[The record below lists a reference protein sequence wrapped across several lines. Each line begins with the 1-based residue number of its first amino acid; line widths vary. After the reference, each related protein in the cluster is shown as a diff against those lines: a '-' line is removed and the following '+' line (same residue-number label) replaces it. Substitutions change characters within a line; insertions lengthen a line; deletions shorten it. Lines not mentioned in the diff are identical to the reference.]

1 MTDLTQSVQKVLEI
15 IAYTAQHNQRNLK
28 EITLVAVSKTKPVEA
43 IVKAYETGLRHFGEN
58 RAEELE
64 QKAQTLAHLTGIQW
78 HFIGHLQ
85 SRQSKPVA
93 KYAHYFHAVDRIK
106 IAEKLSSQLDH
117 LLPVFIEVNLSGE
130 ESKAGFDLKSW
141 ETSVEQ
147 QQIFLNAIQIIMS
160 LKNIKIKGLMTMAP
174 FEAPEST
181 IRHIFQRLKNL
192 MMWLN
197 STLPHLQATDL
208 SMGMSDDFH
217 IAIEEG
223 ATYVRVGSAI
233 FGSR

>member
-1 MTDLTQSVQKVLEI
+1 MTDLIQPIKKVLETI
-15 IAYTAQHNQRNLK
+15 EDTAQHSQRNIK

-43 IVKAYETGLRHFGEN
+43 IIKAYEAGLRHFGEN

-64 QKAQTLAHLTGIQW
+64 QKAQALAHLTDIQW

-93 KYAHYFHAVDRIK
+93 KYAHFFHAVDRIK

-117 LLPVFIEVNLSGE
+117 VLPIFIEVNLSGE
-130 ESKAGFDLKSW
+130 ESKAGFDLKTW
-141 ETSVEQ
+141 ETSQEQ
-147 QQIFLNAIQIIMS
+147 QQVFLDAIQTIMS
-160 LKNIKIKGLMTMAP
+160 LKNIKIKGLMTMTP
-174 FEAPEST
+174 FEAPEPI
-181 IRHIFQRLKNL
+181 IRNIFKRLKNL
-192 MMWLN
+192 MTWLN
-197 STLPHLQATDL
+197 SRLPALQLTDL

-223 ATYVRVGSAI
+223 STYVRVGSAI
-233 FGSR
+233 FGTR

>member
-1 MTDLTQSVQKVLEI
+1 MIDLTHSVQNISKEI
-15 IAYTAQHNQRNLK
+15 LQISQDNQRDIK

-43 IVKAYETGLRHFGEN
+43 IIKAYEAGLRHFGEN

-64 QKAQTLAHLTGIQW
+64 KKAQALAHLTDIQW

-93 KYAHYFHAVDRIK
+93 TYAHYFHAVDRVK
-106 IAEKLSSQLDH
+106 IAERLSSQLDH
-117 LLPVFIEVNLSGE
+117 VLPVFIEVNLSGE

-141 ETSVEQ
+141 ETSEEQ
-147 QQIFLNAIQIIMS
+147 RQLFLKEIQTIML

-174 FEAPEST
+174 FEAPEPI
-181 IRHIFQRLKNL
+181 IRNIFKRLKKL
-192 MMWLN
+192 MQWLN
-197 STLPHLQATDL
+197 ATFPHLQATDL
-208 SMGMSDDFH
+208 SMGMSNDFH

-223 ATYVRVGSAI
+223 ATYIRIGSAI
-233 FGSR
+233 FGER